1 MSAKVGIVGLG
12 TVGSEVAARL
22 QDRRSALQTRTGTTV
37 EITAVAEPQVPES
50 FQERLDTLDYYE
62 DAHALIEE
70 SRVDVLVE
78 LIGGLSPAGDIV
90 ESALESG
97 MDVVTANKELLAH
110 QGKELFETAE
120 RNGQRIRFEAAVGG
134 CIPVVRSIRE
144 AMVDTDFDAIYGIIN
159 GTSNYV
165 LTRMEN
171 DGISFEDAL
180 DLAQQKGYAEA
191 DPSYDVEGTD
201 TAHKIALLA
210 GLAFGTRVT
219 LDEIYCEGIRNIRP
233 EIIRDAH
240 EFGYKIKLLGLTK
253 RTEQGLDTRVH
264 PTLIPEESALAAIQH
279 EYNAVLTQG
288 EPVGRNMLTGKGAG
302 GGPTATAVIGDIVSL
317 ARNREQNRA
326 PYYYGGTEHE
336 TVSIDD
342 VESRFYLRLMA
353 RDEPGVL
360 SRVTTILGNQ
370 SISIDSVIQRGR
382 SQEELVPV
390 ILTTHEAKQ
399 GRMYQAVDKIA
410 ELDVIGKE
418 PVSMH
423 IEEDIEKL

>member
-1 MSAKVGIVGLG
+1 MSAKVGLVGLG
-12 TVGSEVAARL
+12 TVGSEVAKRL
-22 QDRRSALQTRTGTTV
+22 QDRSESLRTRTGTTV
-37 EITAVAEPQVPES
+37 ELTAVAEPDVPSTFED
-50 FQERLDTLDYYE
+50 RLDRLEYYE
-62 DAHALIEE
+62 DAQELIENAE
-70 SRVDVLVE
+70 VDVLVE
-78 LIGGLSPAGDIV
+78 LIGGLTPAGGIV
-90 ESALESG
+90 ESAIESG

-110 QGKELFETAE
+110 QGKELFEAAE
-120 RNGQRIRFEAAVGG
+120 SHNQRIRFEAAVGG

-171 DGISFEDAL
+171 DGISFEEAL
-180 DLAQQKGYAEA
+180 GLAQQKGYAEA

-219 LDEIYCEGIRNIRP
+219 LDEIYCEGIRKIRP
-233 EIIRDAH
+233 EIIRDAK

-253 RTEQGLDTRVH
+253 QTDRGLDTRVH
-264 PTLIPEESALAAIQH
+264 PTLVPEESALAAIQH

-317 ARNREQNRA
+317 ARNTEQDRA
-326 PYYYGGTEHE
+326 PYYYGGADHE
-336 TVSIDD
+336 TVPINR
-342 VESRFYLRLMA
+342 VKSRFYLRLMA

-360 SRVTTILGNQ
+360 SKVTTILGNHD
-370 SISIDSVIQRGR
+370 ISIDSVIQRGR
-382 SQEELVPV
+382 SEEELVPV
-390 ILTTHEAKQ
+390 ILTTHRANQ
-399 GRMYQAVDKIA
+399 GQMNDAVEEIS

-418 PVSMH
+418 PVSLH